1 MDVELSEGFHKTI
14 ADILDLCV
22 AGNTDNCQIEV
33 EVREGVELLIDMKF
47 TVKNKG
53 DNREEE

>member
-1 MDVELSEGFHKTI
+1 MDIELSEGFQKTI

-33 EVREGVELLIDMKF
+33 EVREGVKLLIDMKF
-47 TVKNKG
+47 TVKNK
-53 DNREEE
+53 EKI